1 MEANVKRQTQT
12 QETRAVQVLG
22 AASEL
27 TLAIGN
33 TGVEPNG
40 QPLFYK

>member
-1 MEANVKRQTQT
+1 MTKTVQA
-12 QETRAVQVLG
+12 QESAAVQVLG

>member
-1 MEANVKRQTQT
+1 MEANVKKTAQT
-12 QETRAVQVLG
+12 QEIGAVQVLG
-22 AASEL
+22 PASEL